1 MIDENQIE
9 GSNVGSIER
18 LKQSGVLVRVCGND
32 DPSSTKSN
40 SRSFSYTS
48 NGKTIF
54 SCSGFI
60 LNKEKGYIITSS
72 VIFIPFI
79 NDLVNKS
86 STVEIDVILNTDT
99 NVQLENQYNSNNS
112 NSNSNNNN
120 NNNRI
125 YDPMNNWKSCKFIQF
140 INSSESNIGL
150 LKELR
155 NHFIVS
161 TTSPLSSTTA
171 SAVQT
176 TTTTTTTSLNTTGV
190 SSQINLDTDSLP
202 FGLVL
207 LELVDKSCINTTGG
221 GVNKEVSQVMIGN
234 SLNEASGNKVYVVG
248 SPFGFISPTMFL
260 NSISSGIIC
269 NQISLSTVQFSNP
282 SLFLID
288 ARCLPGNEGSAVFNR
303 NGLLIGVV
311 GPPIRS
317 KNEKLP
323 FTLTPVIPIHSFL
336 IKFEQMNL
344 ITTTNTS
351 ATTKIP
357 STTLSLCSPPSTSL
371 YNNNNIVKMSTQ
383 NSVVLIQF
391 KNSWGSGV
399 LISDNGYILTNAHLI
414 IPSIPALQSIVSS
427 VSLPK
432 SFDRSLY
439 QDQKV
444 DIRINNGAIKGNE
457 NNTIAS
463 NSDSSSSYNNNDYQW
478 YKGTIEYISH
488 THLDIALIKV
498 DTINYNNNNNNQPIK
513 FNHVECNTLLNP
525 QYGTPVV
532 VLGYPLIPP
541 TQNPSLSITKGIIS
555 NIVYVDQCAVSYQTT
570 ASVHSGN
577 SGGGLFDLNGRF
589 LGIVT
594 CNAKQKNGSIIT
606 ELNFTI
612 PSTSLT
618 HFFSY
623 ANGSDSLS
631 LDIMKSTTTNR
642 FLKALWKLQI
652 TPPPLN
658 TNTNTNSN
666 NNKQPPSTVKS
677 KL

>member
-1 MIDENQIE
+1 MIDSSTERKVDDSNTIE
-9 GSNVGSIER
+9 A
-18 LKQSGVLVRVCGND
+18 LKQSCVLVRVCGND
-32 DPSSTKSN
+32 PSSARSN

-60 LNKEKGYIITSS
+60 VDKEKGYIITSS

-79 NDLVNKS
+79 NDLLDKS
-86 STVEIDVILNTDT
+86 DKGIEIDIILNTDT
-99 NVQLENQYNSNNS
+99 NVTLDSNSSNSSINSNNG
-112 NSNSNNNN
+112 
-120 NNNRI
+120 RI
-125 YDPMNNWKSCKFIQF
+125 YDPLNSWKSCKFIQF
-140 INSSESNIGL
+140 INPSESSVSL
-150 LKELR
+150 LKELGT
-155 NHFIVS
+155 HFII
-161 TTSPLSSTTA
+161 SPSPSSSTTTGQLNA
-171 SAVQT
+171 ST
-176 TTTTTTTSLNTTGV
+176 V
-190 SSQINLDTDSLP
+190 SSQIDTDINSLP

-207 LELVDKSCINTTGG
+207 LELIDKSLLKATVTTT
-221 GVNKEVSQVMIGN
+221 NSNSNSKDTISQVVIGN
-234 SLNEASGNKVYVVG
+234 SLNESSGNKVYVVG

-269 NQISLSTVQFSNP
+269 NQISLPNVRYSNP
-282 SLFLID
+282 TLYLID

-311 GPPIRS
+311 GPPIKS

-323 FTLTPVIPIHSFL
+323 FTLTPVLPIHNFL
-336 IKFEQMNL
+336 SKLQQMRVCP
-344 ITTTNTS
+344 
-351 ATTKIP
+351 P
-357 STTLSLCSPPSTSL
+357 SSLSLLNSPPSTSL
-371 YNNNNIVKMSTQ
+371 FANNITKTMTQ
-383 NSVVLIQF
+383 NAIVLIQF

-399 LISDNGYILTNAHLI
+399 LISENGYILTNAHLI
-414 IPSIPALQSIVSS
+414 IPSIPSLQSIVTS
-427 VSLPK
+427 VTTPK

-439 QDQKV
+439 QDQQV
-444 DIRINNGAIKGNE
+444 DIRINDGAIKGNE
-457 NNTIAS
+457 NN
-463 NSDSSSSYNNNDYQW
+463 NNTNNQW
-478 YKGTIEYISH
+478 FKGTIEYISH

-498 DTINYNNNNNNQPIK
+498 DLNNNNNNNNSVNHNHNHNHHNHNNNNHNQLIK

-577 SGGGLFDLNGRF
+577 SGGGLFDLNGKF

-612 PSTSLT
+612 PATSLI

-623 ANGSDSLS
+623 ANGSDPYA
-631 LDIMKSTTTNR
+631 LDIMKSTSTNK

-652 TPPPLN
+652 TPPPL
-658 TNTNTNSN
+658 TSN
-666 NNKQPPSTVKS
+666 NTLKSDNNKLSTTVKS